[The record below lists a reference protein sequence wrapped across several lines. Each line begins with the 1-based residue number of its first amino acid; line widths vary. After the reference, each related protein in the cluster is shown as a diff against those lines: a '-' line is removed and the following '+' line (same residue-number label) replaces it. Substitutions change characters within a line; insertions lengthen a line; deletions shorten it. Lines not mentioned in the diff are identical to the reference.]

1 MQGSGR
7 PGLQGGPTV
16 MSIPRDTHVA
26 DRVGWVKLARV
37 LSNVI
42 SPPTMFAAT
51 GLALGV
57 RERGWWPGF
66 GWGALYALII
76 SLTPML
82 VILYLMRTGRIGD
95 LHMSATR
102 ERHIPY
108 LTAAASGA
116 LVYGLLVLLD
126 GPILLRCLAIFTV
139 ITLSALALINSRW
152 LISIHAT
159 AAASTWLIFTLVFG
173 TTVGLVVLPVAVLI
187 CYARLYL
194 KRHTPAQV
202 LAGAALGVTVVLVM
216 RAFGC
221 FVI

>member
-1 MQGSGR
+1 
-7 PGLQGGPTV
+7 
-16 MSIPRDTHVA
+16 MSIPRDTHKA
-26 DRVGWVKLARV
+26 DRVGSVRLARV

-66 GWGALYALII
+66 GWGAFYAILI

-82 VILYLMRTGRIGD
+82 VIVYLMRTGHIGD

-108 LTAAASGA
+108 LSAAISGA
-116 LVYGLLVLLD
+116 VVYAVLTLLD
-126 GPILLRCLAIFTV
+126 GPALLRCLAVFTFV
-139 ITLSALALINSRW
+139 TLSLLALINSRW

-173 TTVGLVVLPVAVLI
+173 PAVGLVVLPVTVLI
-187 CYARLYL
+187 CYVRLYL

-202 LAGAALGVTVVLVM
+202 LAGAALGLSVVAIM
-216 RAFGC
+216 RLLGC

>member
-1 MQGSGR
+1 M
-7 PGLQGGPTV
+7 GGPAYRAARPS
-16 MSIPRDTHVA
+16 MSKPRDTHVA

-51 GLALGV
+51 GLALGI
-57 RERGWWPGF
+57 RERGLWPGF
-66 GWGALYALII
+66 GWGALYAILI

-82 VILYLMRTGRIGD
+82 VIVYLMRTGHIGD
-95 LHMSATR
+95 LHMSATH

-108 LTAAASGA
+108 LSAAVSGA
-116 LVYGLLVLLD
+116 LVLGVVRWLD
-126 GPILLRCLAIFTV
+126 GPVLLRCLAIFTI

-173 TTVGLVVLPVAVLI
+173 PVVGLFVLPVAVLI
-187 CYARLYL
+187 CYVRLYL

-202 LAGAALGVTVVLVM
+202 LAGAALGLSVVGLM
-216 RAFGC
+216 RLLGC

>member
-1 MQGSGR
+1 
-7 PGLQGGPTV
+7 
-16 MSIPRDTHVA
+16 
-26 DRVGWVKLARV
+26 VKLARV

-82 VILYLMRTGRIGD
+82 VILYLLRTGRIGD

-116 LVYGLLVLLD
+116 LVYALLTLLN
-126 GPILLRCLAIFTV
+126 GPALLRCLAIFNV
-139 ITLSALALINSRW
+139 VTLSALALINSRW

-159 AAASTWLIFTLVFG
+159 RRASTWLISLPLV
-173 TTVGLVVLPVAVLI
+173 LVRRSGCGVLPVAVLI
-187 CYARLYL
+187 CYVRLYL

-202 LAGAALGVTVVLVM
+202 LAGAALGVTVAGHARLRLLCDKFNHRLHRFKHVNL
-216 RAFGC
+216 
-221 FVI
+221 

>member
-1 MQGSGR
+1 
-7 PGLQGGPTV
+7 
-16 MSIPRDTHVA
+16 MSIPRDTHKA
-26 DRVGWVKLARV
+26 DRVGWVRLARV

-51 GLALGV
+51 GLALGM
-57 RERGWWPGF
+57 RERGLWPGF
-66 GWGALYALII
+66 GWGALYAIMI

-82 VILYLMRTGRIGD
+82 VIVYLMRSGRIDD
-95 LHMSATR
+95 LHMSATH

-108 LTAAASGA
+108 LTAAVSGA

-139 ITLSALALINSRW
+139 ITLGALALINSRW

-173 TTVGLVVLPVAVLI
+173 PAVGLIILPITILI
-187 CYARLYL
+187 CYVRLYL

-202 LAGAALGVTVVLVM
+202 LAGVALGLAVVGVM
-216 RAFGC
+216 GALGC

>member
-1 MQGSGR
+1 
-7 PGLQGGPTV
+7 

-82 VILYLMRTGRIGD
+82 VILYLLRTGRIGD

-116 LVYGLLVLLD
+116 LVYGLLTLLN
-126 GPILLRCLAIFTV
+126 GPVLLRCLAIFNV
-139 ITLSALALINSRW
+139 VTLSALALINSRW

-159 AAASTWLIFTLVFG
+159 AAAASWLIAAFVFG
-173 TTVGLVVLPVAVLI
+173 PLVGLVVLPVAVLI
-187 CYARLYL
+187 CYVRLYL

-202 LAGAALGVTVVLVM
+202 LAGAALGLSVVGIM
-216 RAFGC
+216 RLLGC